1 MITCKEA
8 TKFISQ
14 KEEGKLSLRQ
24 RWQLWMHLG
33 VCAVCRI
40 FERQNKV
47 IIKNAPHLHEHLNAS
62 LSVLEKES
70 IVAALEKGS

>member
-1 MITCKEA
+1 MITCKQA

-24 RWQLWMHLG
+24 HWQLWMHLG

-40 FERQNKV
+40 FQKQNK
-47 IIKNAPHLHEHLNAS
+47 IITRNAPHIHEHIEVS
-62 LSVLEKES
+62 LSKAEKES
-70 IVAALEKGS
+70 IISALEKS

>member
-1 MITCKEA
+1 MITCKQA

-14 KEEGKLSLRQ
+14 KEEGKLSLQQ

-40 FERQNKV
+40 FQKQNK
-47 IIKNAPHLHEHLNAS
+47 IIISNTPHIHEHINAS
-62 LSVLEKES
+62 LSVAEKKSIITVLEN
-70 IVAALEKGS
+70 V

>member
-1 MITCKEA
+1 MITCKQA

-40 FERQNKV
+40 FQKQNK
-47 IIKNAPHLHEHLNAS
+47 IIISNTSQMHEHIHAS
-62 LSVLEKES
+62 LSPLEKES
-70 IVAALEKGS
+70 IIAVLEKNS

>member
-1 MITCKEA
+1 MITCKQA

-33 VCAVCRI
+33 VCEICRI
-40 FERQNKV
+40 FQKQNKI
-47 IIKNAPHLHEHLNAS
+47 IIKSTSHIHEYIDVS
-62 LSVLEKES
+62 LSTAEKES
-70 IVAALEKGS
+70 IISALEKS